1 MYPCSLDYFVYGIS
15 ILNILMQ
22 LGTFMFLKKKHFGQ
36 DFFSLLG
43 NIDYVMQTSDIKA
56 ELNAFYF

>member
-1 MYPCSLDYFVYGIS
+1 
-15 ILNILMQ
+15 
-22 LGTFMFLKKKHFGQ
+22 MFLKKKHFGQ

-43 NIDYVMQTSDIKA
+43 NIDYVVQTSDIKA